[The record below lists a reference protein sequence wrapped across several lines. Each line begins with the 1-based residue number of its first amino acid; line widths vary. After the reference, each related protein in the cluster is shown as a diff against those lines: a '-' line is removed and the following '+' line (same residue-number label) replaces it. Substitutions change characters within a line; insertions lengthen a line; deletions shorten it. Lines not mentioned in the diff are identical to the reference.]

1 MAIIRPLHHHD
12 DDDDECTHQF
22 FFHFVAKKQKK
33 AVKIIETKKTKF
45 VSIVQPLATTA
56 KHLMVNK

>member
-1 MAIIRPLHHHD
+1 MAIIRPLHHH

-33 AVKIIETKKTKF
+33 AVKIIETKKINKICF
-45 VSIVQPLATTA
+45 NRSTTG
-56 KHLMVNK
+56 HYRQTSYGE